1 MSKKAV
7 IVSGGTLEEEFVTE
21 VLGNMEYEILIGVDR
36 GNAFLY
42 EHGICPTHVV
52 GDFDSLSEEVVQYYK
67 QRKGIEVREFDPVKD
82 ASDTEIAVR
91 LAIELSCT
99 ELVILGATGT
109 RIDHIWANVQT
120 LHAAL
125 EAGVRA
131 ELLDSHN
138 RIRLIDGETHLQKS
152 EAFGSYFS
160 LFPLGGEVKG
170 FGIRGA
176 KYPLYDH
183 LLTPYDSL
191 CVSNQIEGE
200 EAVITFPQGE
210 VILMETRD

>member
-7 IVSGGTLEEEFVTE
+7 IVSGGSLEESFVSE
-21 VLGNMEYEILIGVDR
+21 ILGRKDYEILIGVDR

-52 GDFDSLSEEVVQYYK
+52 GDFDSLSEEIVQYYK
-67 QRKGIEVREFDPVKD
+67 RKEEIEVREFDPVKD

-91 LAIELSCT
+91 LALDLGCT
-99 ELVILGATGT
+99 QLTILGATGT
-109 RIDHIWANVQT
+109 RMDHIWANVQV
-120 LHAAL
+120 LHIAMKM
-125 EAGVRA
+125 GVCA

-138 RIRLIDGETHLQKS
+138 RIRLIDGKIHLKKE
-152 EAFGSYFS
+152 EAFGPYFS
-160 LFPLGGEVKG
+160 VFPLGGEVSG
-170 FGIRGA
+170 FQIRGA

-183 LLTPYDSL
+183 LLTPFDSL

-200 EAVITFPQGE
+200 EAVIWFPEGE
-210 VILMETRD
+210 VVLMETRD